1 MMVARSQ
8 ALNSGSAG
16 RGLRH
21 RGGAHGRRRF
31 GNTLDIDSI
40 CLFCL
45 AAPAH
50 SAGADVLS
58 LRETAAEDATAG
70 NGIAGY
76 RPVPI
81 SVCAWAYRAAS
92 RYASSCAALR

>member
-1 MMVARSQ
+1 MAAVASGTPSTSTASASS
-8 ALNSGSAG
+8 ALP
-16 RGLRH
+16 
-21 RGGAHGRRRF
+21 
-31 GNTLDIDSI
+31 
-40 CLFCL
+40 
-45 AAPAH
+45 APAH

-92 RYASSCAALR
+92 RYASSCAALRYEALTL